1 MPKRYKVIGSQPVLD
16 HQPDTTFNAD
26 LPEDQERFLVQ
37 IGALRV
43 VSNDPASDRRRH
55 PRKNKKVTPQIPDTP
70 VRTPDPDP
78 DPETPETP
86 ETSRASKDEED

>member
-43 VSNDPASDRRRH
+43 VSNDPASDRRRR
-55 PRKNKKVTPQIPDTP
+55 PRKNKKVTPQIPDT
-70 VRTPDPDP
+70 
-78 DPETPETP
+78 
-86 ETSRASKDEED
+86 SRASKDEED